1 MEKKRIVVLSGAGM
15 SAESGLKT
23 FRDADG
29 LWEGHNVMEV
39 ASPQGFA
46 RHPERVLEFYNQ
58 RRRQLLEASPNAG
71 HRALV
76 KLEERY
82 DVHIVTQNVD
92 NLHERAGSTQ
102 VIHLHG
108 ELLKARSTV
117 DEGFIIAWEKDLVL
131 GDLDPKGHQLR
142 PHIVWF
148 GEMVPELEAA
158 AAIAQ
163 GADILIIVGTSLQ
176 VYPAANLI
184 HYVPVGIPIHLI
196 DPKPSMGASD
206 FPGLRLIRGTAAHGV
221 PALVDQLME
230 KPWTRGR

>member
-15 SAESGLKT
+15 SAESGLNT

-29 LWEGHNVMEV
+29 LWEGHDVMEV
-39 ASPQGFA
+39 ASPQGFSRDPA
-46 RHPERVLEFYNQ
+46 LVLDFYNQ
-58 RRRQLLEASPNAG
+58 RRRQLMEVSPNAG

-76 KLEERY
+76 RLEEHF

-117 DEGFIIAWEKDLVL
+117 DQDHILDWERDLIV
-131 GDLDPKGHQLR
+131 GDLDPNGHQLR

-148 GEMVPELEAA
+148 GEMVPLLDQAA
-158 AAIAQ
+158 GIAEK
-163 GADILIIVGTSLQ
+163 ADILIIVGTSMQ

-184 HYVPVGIPIHLI
+184 HYVQVGTPMYFV
-196 DPKPSMGASD
+196 DPRPSVRASD
-206 FPGLRLIRGTAAHGV
+206 FKGLELIAETAALGV
-221 PALVDQLME
+221 PALVDRLLQS
-230 KPWTRGR
+230 PWTQRR